1 MAPISSV
8 TEVDVVVAARP
19 TPTDTRV
26 PRAEDVVPVPRE
38 MLPTEVDAR
47 ADAVE
52 ALGGGTHEPPLE
64 PGAGDLGA
72 RWA

>member
-1 MAPISSV
+1 
-8 TEVDVVVAARP
+8 
-19 TPTDTRV
+19 
-26 PRAEDVVPVPRE
+26 

>member
-1 MAPISSV
+1 VVLA
-8 TEVDVVVAARP
+8 TTAVVAVREEGTAN
-19 TPTDTRV
+19 D
-26 PRAEDVVPVPRE
+26 ASDQVPVPNE
-38 MLPTEVDAR
+38 MMPSEVDAR

-52 ALGGGTHEPPLE
+52 ALGGGTHEPPLA

>member
-1 MAPISSV
+1 
-8 TEVDVVVAARP
+8 
-19 TPTDTRV
+19 
-26 PRAEDVVPVPRE
+26 VVPVPPE

-52 ALGGGTHEPPLE
+52 ALGGGTHEPPLA